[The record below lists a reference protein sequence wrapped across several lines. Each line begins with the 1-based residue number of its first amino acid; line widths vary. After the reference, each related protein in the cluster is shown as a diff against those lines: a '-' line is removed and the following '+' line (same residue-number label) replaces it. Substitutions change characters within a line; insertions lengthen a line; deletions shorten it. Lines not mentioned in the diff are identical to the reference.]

1 MTGFTVAAAAT
12 VREARALL
20 LGATPPNSSFTQAG
34 SFSAEKIA
42 RAYRLGLRKPSWTW
56 FAVADPGADRAEGE
70 VLGVVAGWG
79 AAGRST
85 PAILDVLDL
94 PADPVVASALLDRA
108 VADSAEPGRASIEVI
123 HFIPRESRLDDPDLS
138 ALVHTLAASGFG
150 LLVRRR
156 RYRLVVGESP
166 LFIPRT
172 RLRFESLASESD
184 PRLPEILAEILVG
197 SLDAHDRAA
206 LARAELATADLETA
220 ALARAELEEV
230 ALETAARATAA
241 EFLEGDPWDSFFLA
255 IDPADAIVG
264 LVVCGLRG
272 SPDVGVASFVGVS
285 HRHRGN
291 GYGAQ
296 LLGFMT
302 DRLVAANARVLIG
315 ETDDDNFP
323 MDAAFRAV
331 GFPHTESRI
340 DFVRELGPGA
350 DGT

>member
-123 HFIPRESRLDDPDLS
+123 HFIPRESRLDDPDVS

-206 LARAELATADLETA
+206 LARAEL
-220 ALARAELEEV
+220 EEV

-264 LVVCGLRG
+264 LVVGGLRG